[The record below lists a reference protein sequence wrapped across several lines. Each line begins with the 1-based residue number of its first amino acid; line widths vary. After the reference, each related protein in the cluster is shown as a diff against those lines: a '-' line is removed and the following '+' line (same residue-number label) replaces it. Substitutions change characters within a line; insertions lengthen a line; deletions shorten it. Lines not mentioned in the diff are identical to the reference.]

1 MEPDHWHLR
10 WQQGRTG
17 FHTGEPNPWLER
29 FYPEL
34 GLNSG
39 DTVLLP
45 LCGKAV
51 DLVWLAQHKHNVL
64 GVELSEIALQ
74 HFFEEQQLAAVRSQ
88 QPPFTQW
95 ESGPITLLEGD
106 FFDLAPQQTVDC
118 RAVFDRAALVAL
130 PAEMRQRYVAHLATL
145 LSSGTTILLVTTDY
159 PQQEKIPPPFAVSD
173 TEVQQLY
180 RDAFEVEQ
188 LHSEDLSHSQ
198 DPLSKRGVTALVEN
212 IYRITRQ

>member
-106 FFDLAPQQTVDC
+106 FFDVAPEPYLTVPRWSPC
-118 RAVFDRAALVAL
+118 L
-130 PAEMRQRYVAHLATL
+130 QRCDNAMWRISPRCSV
-145 LSSGTTILLVTTDY
+145 
-159 PQQEKIPPPFAVSD
+159 
-173 TEVQQLY
+173 
-180 RDAFEVEQ
+180 VEQ
-188 LHSEDLSHSQ
+188 PFCWSPPTIHNKRRPDLHSL
-198 DPLSKRGVTALVEN
+198 
-212 IYRITRQ
+212 